1 MVQILINKYVFE
13 PSYNDLKFTVQNCN
27 YFCTNLIAC
36 NPDLTAYCSEAIKEA
51 RLVERKV
58 CFILDVGDGGRGYTC
73 PKATS
78 PHWESVGNSFYSLRE
93 GGYMQ
98 KQHSQ
103 LWQSSWNRSSVVGPA
118 SSWLFK
124 SLGPE
129 VVVSISWDQSS
140 EFWLLYHGY
149 SLVIM

>member
-58 CFILDVGDGGRGYTC
+58 CFILDVGDGGQGYTC

-103 LWQSSWNRSSVVGPA
+103 LWQSSWNWSSVVWPA

-124 SLGPE
+124 SLGPD

-140 EFWLLYHGY
+140 ELWLLYHGY
-149 SLVIM
+149 ILVIM